1 MIDELNIRLNN
12 TAKRKLISKIL
23 ILIILLICILILI
36 NYMYY
41 YGDLVI
47 DIDVT
52 FLLIF
57 SIFVAISGLKKTREL
72 KMLNKTIMGM
82 KSGNFTEIDKKY
94 LKDRSGTGEIGGL
107 LNTMIIRFSKMS
119 EEVKR
124 NSEDIDAQS
133 IGLTYI
139 SEDILDLT
147 NSISKST
154 DIVTDASKNQSKNV
168 SNIVGQLLQFGE
180 YIKEVNN
187 NAINIDELANE
198 IGGKSRNTN
207 EDLKEVSLIIGNLN
221 NNFSSFAEALH
232 VMTEDIKNI
241 NEMTE
246 LIKNISEQT
255 NLLALNAAIEAAR
268 AGEAG
273 QGFSVVASEI
283 RKLAEMS
290 QASSNKI
297 HSIVSNI
304 SKNIYIINKGTSV
317 IDNDIIEQNNAVNKT
332 INVFNEISE
341 VINVIIPK
349 VREIV
354 EAFNNVNNEKE
365 TILTGIKEIESMSQE
380 IVLTTEEISD
390 KAKELNSMG
399 DEVTGAAD
407 NLKKSINSMEFET
420 LV

>member
-12 TAKRKLISKIL
+12 TAKRNLISKIL
-23 ILIILLICILILI
+23 ISIILLICILILF
-36 NYMYY
+36 NHMYY

-47 DIDVT
+47 DIDVA

-82 KSGNFTEIDKKY
+82 KSGNFIEIDKKY
-94 LKDRSGTGEIGGL
+94 LKDKVGTGEIGRL

-119 EEVKR
+119 EEIKR
-124 NSEDIDAQS
+124 NSEDIDAQA

-147 NSISKST
+147 NAISKST
-154 DIVTDASKNQSKNV
+154 DIVTDASKNQSINV
-168 SNIVGQLLQFGE
+168 SNIVGRLFQFGE

-187 NAINIDELANE
+187 NAINIDELANK

-241 NEMTE
+241 NEMTQ

-317 IDNDIIEQNNAVNKT
+317 IDNDIIEQNHAVNKT

-349 VREIV
+349 VGEIV

-420 LV
+420 VV

>member
-1 MIDELNIRLNN
+1 
-12 TAKRKLISKIL
+12 
-23 ILIILLICILILI
+23 LLICISSLV
-36 NYMYY
+36 YY
-41 YGDLVI
+41 IYSYGNLVMII
-47 DIDVT
+47 DSV
-52 FLLIF
+52 LLVIF
-57 SIFVAISGLKKTREL
+57 SILAVILESKKTKEL
-72 KMLNKTIMGM
+72 KILNKAIMEI
-82 KSGNFTEIDKKY
+82 KKESFIEIDEKY
-94 LKDRSGTGEIGGL
+94 LKNKTEIGEISRW
-107 LNTMIIRFSKMS
+107 LNTIIIKFNKMS
-119 EEVKR
+119 EEIKK
-124 NSEDIDAQS
+124 NSEDIDAQA

-154 DIVTDASKNQSKNV
+154 DIVTDASKNQSENV
-168 SNIVGQLLQFGE
+168 YNIVEQLLQLGE

-207 EDLKEVSLIIGNLN
+207 EDLKEVSLIIENLN

-273 QGFSVVASEI
+273 RGFSVVASEI

-304 SKNIYIINKGTSV
+304 SKNIYIINKGTST
-317 IDNDIIEQNNAVNKT
+317 IDKDIIEQNHAVNKT
-332 INVFNEISE
+332 VNVFNEISE

-354 EAFNNVNNEKE
+354 EAFDNVNNEKE
-365 TILTGIKEIESMSQE
+365 SILAGIEEIASMSQE
-380 IVLTTEEISD
+380 IVLTTEEISN

-407 NLKKSINSMEFET
+407 NLKKSINNMEYET
-420 LV
+420 IM